1 MSADYKLDYLYL
13 LLPTI
18 LWEKSVFENEAL
30 KKSSKFQISSSPFML
45 GVNNKTFIV

>member
-30 KKSSKFQISSSPFML
+30 KKAVNSRLAPALSCL
-45 GVNNKTFIV
+45 G